1 MTGAVRLL
9 CDSCLNS
16 ESQAVYHLNLLA
28 TDGGG
33 LTDSSQLVITVLDVN
48 DNAPVFSNELYT
60 AQLRETE
67 TSFISSVTVQVTLL
81 VILMIVLGLD
91 NSLVIF

>member
-1 MTGAVRLL
+1 MTGVVSLF

-16 ESQAVYHLNLLA
+16 ESLAVYHMNLLT

-33 LTDSSQLVITVLDVN
+33 LTDTAQLVITVLDVN
-48 DNAPVFSNELYT
+48 DNAPVFTNDLYT

-67 TSFISSVTVQVTLL
+67 TSFVSPVTVQV
-81 VILMIVLGLD
+81 
-91 NSLVIF
+91 FY

>member
-1 MTGAVRLL
+1 MIGVVSLL

-16 ESQAVYHLNLLA
+16 ESQAVYHMNLLA

-33 LTDSSQLVITVLDVN
+33 LTDTAQLVITVLDVN
-48 DNAPVFSNELYT
+48 DNAPVFTNDLYT

-67 TSFISSVTVQVTLL
+67 TSFVSPVTLQ
-81 VILMIVLGLD
+81 V
-91 NSLVIF
+91 FY